1 MHHRR
6 MHQRRRHLRQPA
18 MRPMAGPMSEEY
30 KQQVFCL
37 SNAELIRRYPL
48 WADYIDF
55 RKDVLDAGI
64 CITHVF
70 VVDTHRSTEVKHL
83 FTGIIFPTLINKLS
97 KFVSKIK
104 IRKRQIDILC
114 QKYGFVNDTNNII
127 QAKNNEFLNEVL
139 NDTIQCVKK
148 HIEKRK
154 NYQNNKNNKENKEK
168 KTMTRMKKSYWHSNC
183 LLITSTSWMIHFCL
197 IVIVVIL
204 MNTR

>member
-1 MHHRR
+1 M
-6 MHQRRRHLRQPA
+6 QGLLK
-18 MRPMAGPMSEEY
+18 EY
-30 KQQVFCL
+30 II
-37 SNAELIRRYPL
+37 NHIA
-48 WADYIDF
+48 
-55 RKDVLDAGI
+55 
-64 CITHVF
+64 H
-70 VVDTHRSTEVKHL
+70 
-83 FTGIIFPTLINKLS
+83 TGIFDTKENRFFSSSNRSEISNEEIKKVQSS

-104 IRKRQIDILC
+104 IRKRQIDILF

-183 LLITSTSWMIHFCL
+183 LLITSTSCMITFCL
-197 IVIVVIL
+197 IVVIL
-204 MNTR
+204 MNIR